1 MAGARAAASCSRDA
15 PSAGLAACARVR
27 RVHPPNR
34 VSLRSNSAPRAGP
47 LAGDAAT
54 AADAIREL
62 VRRSGSP
69 GLEAAVEGVPDEQ
82 VEQTVA
88 WSLDGVDREAL
99 LRAGAEEVLRGRAPE
114 LLRAVRTAVDEWE
127 VAMLCSTAS
136 ELYLDACLES
146 LNMAGQCLGNA
157 GAVVLAGALS
167 VSDSVT
173 ELCVYGTMIGVEGAE
188 AFGEALKRN
197 TSLTTL
203 RIGQNPLGPEGA
215 AALGQALLANS
226 TLTELYLLSSSI
238 GAGGAAAVGQ
248 ALQGNTTLIVLDL
261 ECADLCGR

>member
-1 MAGARAAASCSRDA
+1 MDA
-15 PSAGLAACARVR
+15 PK
-27 RVHPPNR
+27 
-34 VSLRSNSAPRAGP
+34 GP

-54 AADAIREL
+54 AADVIREL

-146 LNMAGQCLGNA
+146 LDMAGQCLGNA

-167 VSDSVT
+167 DVADVVLIDTPSGTTWSASEAAMRWRLTTANCSSGVFFRKHTTAKAT
-173 ELCVYGTMIGVEGAE
+173 ELGLGGWVMNAKDGSVVGEIQGHAAPVESMRAWLRTTGSPRCSISGAKFTTIAPDKAHAYGGKFET
-188 AFGEALKRN
+188 R
-197 TSLTTL
+197 
-203 RIGQNPLGPEGA
+203 R
-215 AALGQALLANS
+215 
-226 TLTELYLLSSSI
+226 
-238 GAGGAAAVGQ
+238 
-248 ALQGNTTLIVLDL
+248 
-261 ECADLCGR
+261 